1 MYQIKL
7 THQAQKAFDKL
18 MKSQPSMGKRVAQA
32 IDQLSHDPNLGI
44 PLRGDLKGLYKYRV
58 GAYRIIYQIEH
69 RILFIT
75 VIDIGHR
82 KEVYR

>member
-7 THQAQKAFDKL
+7 THQAEKALDKL
-18 MKSQPSMGKRVAQA
+18 MKSQPDMGRRLAQA
-32 IDQLSHDPNLGI
+32 IERLAHEPYLGI
-44 PLRGDLKGLYKYRV
+44 PLRGDLKGLYKYRI

-69 RILFIT
+69 RILLIT